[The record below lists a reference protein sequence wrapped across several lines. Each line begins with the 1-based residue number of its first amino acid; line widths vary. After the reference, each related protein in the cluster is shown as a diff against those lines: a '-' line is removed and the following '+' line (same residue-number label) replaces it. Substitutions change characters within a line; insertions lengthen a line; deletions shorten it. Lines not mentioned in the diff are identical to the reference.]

1 MTVSGWTIGILAAVA
16 TLAGVTAT
24 SADSVVSRISMT
36 FVDPERFT
44 DVKEKAQASTRGVG
58 ALLDELAQ
66 FAREV
71 GERHVPAGLAL
82 ELRVTDIDLAGE
94 FEPWRGPQFARTR
107 FMREIHAPRIDFEFR
122 LTSGQGRVVGEGR
135 RSLRDPNYLAR
146 SSRLTD
152 ERLRYEKDLLREW
165 FRGEFAR

>member
-1 MTVSGWTIGILAAVA
+1 MTVSGWTIGVLAAVA

-24 SADSVVSRISMT
+24 SAASAVSRISVT

-58 ALLDELAQ
+58 ALLD
-66 FAREV
+66 
-71 GERHVPAGLAL
+71 
-82 ELRVTDIDLAGE
+82 DLAR
-94 FEPWRGPQFARTR
+94 FERAR
-107 FMREIHAPRIDFEFR
+107 FMREIHAPRIDFELR

-135 RSLRDPNYLAR
+135 RSLRDPNYLVR
-146 SSRLTD
+146 SSRLTG
-152 ERLRYEKDLLREW
+152 ERLRDEKDLLREW